1 MKAQKFFVLA
11 LITAAGSQSVLA
23 DEAEQ
28 LPTME
33 VVESSELTTPSIEAA
48 RAELARVPGATTLI
62 DAEDF
67 NERVVTNIAD
77 VLQLLPGVFAQ
88 SRFGGSETRLS
99 IRGSGITQ
107 TFGIR
112 GVRFLRDGLPVTNA
126 SGFTNPELI
135 EPNIARYVSVYRG
148 ANALEYGASTLGGA
162 VNFVSRTG
170 RNSEGLN
177 VNLMTDTE
185 HNYYRPQIRGGGLLG
200 DNMDYFVSLSGLFND
215 GFREQSHEEVKRGYG
230 NFAIR
235 HNDRQETRF
244 HFYAADN
251 RLELPG
257 SLRRAQL
264 FIDSS
269 KTSGEIFDKYGV
281 GTFGD
286 KLFDWAAHNASRN
299 IVTYRGDIHH
309 TILLGD
315 DDRLDIGT
323 WYENRDL
330 DHPLPF
336 VIIASESNETGAS
349 LRYEDNHQLFGF
361 DNRLVA
367 GGLWAW
373 GDSDGKNYNTIIG
386 GGEAVKNGLR
396 STTRDESYTLEWFA
410 EDQFSLTEDLRL
422 VLGGQVS
429 HSKRRQDENCV
440 VLVANCQSDQNN
452 SRSYTGFSP
461 KLGFVWQALDN
472 VQIFGNASRNYEPP
486 TTTEFAAGV
495 RAKEGK
501 LDAQESTVLEIGT
514 RGGYEWINWD
524 LAFYHAWLQDEIL
537 MREDPTSPGQGLAQN
552 GDHTR
557 HMGVEVGVN
566 AAVPLGLF
574 GEDELSIRTN
584 YTHNRFTFD
593 DDSEFGN
600 NKLPAIPE
608 NIAQVEVL
616 YKHPAGFYAGPNIQ
630 YADNYFVD
638 YANTQKA
645 DAYTIYGFRA
655 GYTFAER
662 YSVFFE
668 GRNLADRKWISN
680 TGVDLN
686 SGGGDPRQFNP
697 GYDRNF
703 FFGVSVDLL

>member
-1 MKAQKFFVLA
+1 MKSPNFFLLA

-33 VVESSELTTPSIEAA
+33 VVETSDELTNPSIEAA

-77 VLQLLPGVFAQ
+77 VLQLSPGVFAQ

-185 HNYYRPQIRGGGLLG
+185 HNYYRPQVRAGGLLG
-200 DNMDYFVSLSGLFND
+200 DNMDYFISMSGLFND

-257 SLRRAQL
+257 SLTRKQL
-264 FIDSS
+264 FDDPSQ
-269 KTSGEIFDKYGV
+269 TSGGP
-281 GTFGD
+281 
-286 KLFDWAAHNASRN
+286 FDWAAHNASRN

-309 TILLGD
+309 TLLLGD

-336 VIIASESNETGAS
+336 VIIASESNEAGAS
-349 LRYEDNHQLFGF
+349 LRYEDNHRLWGY
-361 DNRLVA
+361 DNRVVT

-373 GDSDGKNYNTIIG
+373 GDSDGKNYNTLFG
-386 GGEAVKNGLR
+386 GGEAVKQSLR
-396 STTRDESYTLEWFA
+396 SNTRDESFTLEWFA
-410 EDQFSLTEDLRL
+410 EDQFSLTSDLNL
-422 VLGGQVS
+422 VLGGQVV
-429 HSKRRQDENCV
+429 HAKRREDENCIV
-440 VLVANCQSDQNN
+440 INANCTADTSN
-452 SRSYTGFSP
+452 SKSYTGFSP

-486 TTTEFAAGV
+486 TTIEFAAGV
-495 RAKEGK
+495 DAGVGK

-514 RGGYEWINWD
+514 RGGYGWLNWD

-537 MREDPTSPGQGLAQN
+537 MRENPDSPGTGLAQN
-552 GDHTR
+552 GDHTK
-557 HMGVEVGVN
+557 HMGLEVGVN
-566 AAVPLGLF
+566 AAVPLGFF

-584 YTHNRFTFD
+584 YTYNRFTFD
-593 DDSEFGN
+593 DDEDFDN
-600 NKLPAIPE
+600 NKLPAIPV
-608 NIAQVEVL
+608 NIAQVEIL
-616 YKHPAGFYAGPNIQ
+616 YRHPAGFYAGPNIQ

-668 GRNLADRKWISN
+668 ARNLEDRKWISN

-686 SGGGDPRQFNP
+686 SKGGDPRQFNP

-703 FFGVSVDLL
+703 FFGFSVDLL